1 MHTFDKN
8 NFISKLG
15 DNINKYYVVT
25 GFFEKWFFSTQGRE
39 WDSKRGEL
47 ENLIRRHLYPVYDLM
62 EISNK
67 LKENSEKIIENLFDN
82 LDNKLSSIKSLYFQ
96 GTSDYDDSNSFMGIC
111 LQISKLKQIYNNENS
126 DISEYIL
133 EIAFGEE
140 SNKIDSKYENE
151 KYTINFDNQKNANK
165 ILSFIEKTD
174 FKFWLKDKSCQIDG
188 PDELDIEEEGC
199 KMRVINKN
207 VKLRTNETIKNN
219 IRK

>member
-1 MHTFDKN
+1 MIKIILYQHTFDKN

-47 ENLIRRHLYPVYDLM
+47 ENLIRRHLYPVYEENKNYLM

-96 GTSDYDDSNSFMGIC
+96 GTSDYDDSN
-111 LQISKLKQIYNNENS
+111 K
-126 DISEYIL
+126 
-133 EIAFGEE
+133 
-140 SNKIDSKYENE
+140 
-151 KYTINFDNQKNANK
+151 
-165 ILSFIEKTD
+165 
-174 FKFWLKDKSCQIDG
+174 
-188 PDELDIEEEGC
+188 
-199 KMRVINKN
+199 
-207 VKLRTNETIKNN
+207 
-219 IRK
+219 